1 MNFDDS
7 INRYSMPVT
16 RSRTGM
22 YDIGLDQTNT
32 TRFLFG
38 DEETN
43 AGGHSGP
50 DANFPT
56 LVRHD
61 DQIVSIF
68 IFFHLSNFS
77 SSHFALL
84 NWNQLRGCL
93 VVRLYSGSYCFAP
106 TSRLTTRLHISP

>member
-1 MNFDDS
+1 
-7 INRYSMPVT
+7 MPVT

-22 YDIGLDQTNT
+22 YDVGLDQTNT

-61 DQIVSIF
+61 DQIYYRLRPLANSACTIF
-68 IFFHLSNFS
+68 ILY
-77 SSHFALL
+77 LL
-84 NWNQLRGCL
+84 VHHG
-93 VVRLYSGSYCFAP
+93 
-106 TSRLTTRLHISP
+106 

>member
-1 MNFDDS
+1 
-7 INRYSMPVT
+7 MPVT

-22 YDIGLDQTNT
+22 YDVGLDQTNT

-68 IFFHLSNFS
+68 MFFHLGNLS
-77 SSHFALL
+77 SIHISPQPFKLEPTP
-84 NWNQLRGCL
+84 R
-93 VVRLYSGSYCFAP
+93 RLYSGSYCCAP
-106 TSRLTTRLHISP
+106 TSRLTPGLHISP